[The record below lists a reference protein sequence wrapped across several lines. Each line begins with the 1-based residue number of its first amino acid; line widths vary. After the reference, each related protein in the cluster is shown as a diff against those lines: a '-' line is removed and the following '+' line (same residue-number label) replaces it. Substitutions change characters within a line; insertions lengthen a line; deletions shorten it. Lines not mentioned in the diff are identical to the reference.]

1 LVVEGPSLSQ
11 SLFSREES
19 CGLELD
25 GGEGHQVKSQ
35 ERGVLD
41 VECGRDFQV
50 LDCSVSRRC
59 SQDLYSLM
67 FGDTVFFFSIN
78 ADRLSVKNGV
88 LAGYCINS
96 SKGKAKYS

>member
-1 LVVEGPSLSQ
+1 VVVEGPSLSQ

-25 GGEGHQVKSQ
+25 GGEGEGHQVKSQ

-50 LDCSVSRRC
+50 LGGSVSRRC

-67 FGDTVFFFSIN
+67 FGDTVFF
-78 ADRLSVKNGV
+78 LV
-88 LAGYCINS
+88 
-96 SKGKAKYS
+96 